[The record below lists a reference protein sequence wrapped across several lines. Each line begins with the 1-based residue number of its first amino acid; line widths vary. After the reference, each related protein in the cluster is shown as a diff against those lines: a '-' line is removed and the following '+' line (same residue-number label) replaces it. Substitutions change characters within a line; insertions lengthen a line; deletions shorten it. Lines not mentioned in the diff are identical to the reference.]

1 MAILQLA
8 AGDGVFV
15 GDKLWRFNNVVKLN
29 SATAV
34 ACNLNRSRH
43 PHVNV
48 FFVKRIFLLRIID
61 EVDAIVFSKV

>member
-1 MAILQLA
+1 LT
-8 AGDGVFV
+8 AGAGVFV
-15 GDKLWRFNNVVKLN
+15 GDKLGCFNNVVKLN
-29 SATAV
+29 CATAV
-34 ACNLNRSRH
+34 ACNSDWSWH